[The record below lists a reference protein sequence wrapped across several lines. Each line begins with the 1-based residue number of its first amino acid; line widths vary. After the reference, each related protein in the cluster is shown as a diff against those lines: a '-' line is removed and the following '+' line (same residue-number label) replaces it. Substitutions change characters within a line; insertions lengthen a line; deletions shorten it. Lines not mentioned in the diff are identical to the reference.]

1 MRRDTD
7 VARDDVRCFLS
18 SLDTD
23 TCLAFVVAG
32 SGAHCHHEHAR
43 TALLRGRPRVNG
55 SDRHAREPAPLSEIV
70 ALPNV
75 DRVGHG
81 IGAQSIWVGKG
92 HCGVRHVL
100 RGTAVPA
107 AVEAVVRATLRA

>member
-1 MRRDTD
+1 MCRDAD
-7 VARDDVRCFLS
+7 VARDGVRCFLS

-23 TCLAFVVAG
+23 PCLAFVVAVF
-32 SGAHCHHEHAR
+32 GAHCHREDAR

-55 SDRHAREPAPLSEIV
+55 SDRHAREPAPLSESV
-70 ALPNV
+70 AVPSV
-75 DRVGHG
+75 DG
-81 IGAQSIWVGKG
+81 IGYGSGIQSIWAGKG

-107 AVEAVVRATLRA
+107 ATEAVG